1 MYDINWFHFNTVSL
15 ALIIFLLSHI
25 HYDIFNSEPF
35 SGFNKAQDLIYDT
48 DTA

>member
-1 MYDINWFHFNTVSL
+1 MYVINWFYFNTVSL
-15 ALIIFLLSHI
+15 ALKKFLLSHI

-35 SGFNKAQDLIYDT
+35 SGFNNAQDSIYDT